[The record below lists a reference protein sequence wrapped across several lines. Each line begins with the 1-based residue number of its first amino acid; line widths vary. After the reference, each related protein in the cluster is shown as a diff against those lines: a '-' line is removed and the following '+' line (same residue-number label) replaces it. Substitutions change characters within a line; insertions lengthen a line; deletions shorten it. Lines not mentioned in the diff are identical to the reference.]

1 MSGLTTF
8 TPEIQEDAMKRSL
21 LVLSAAL
28 VTAASSPAFAAL
40 PVGAAAPNFSATAYQ
55 AGNPVAFDLKT
66 ALKKGPVVLYFFP
79 AAYTGGC
86 NIEAQE
92 FARSIDDFK
101 AAGATVIGVT
111 GGNTDRLADFSKEH
125 CAGQFPVAA
134 APAATIKAY
143 DVAMPAKA
151 EMSNR
156 TSYVIGKN
164 GKIAGVHSEMSPV
177 GHIAATLAVLRAS
190 KSR

>member
-1 MSGLTTF
+1 
-8 TPEIQEDAMKRSL
+8 MKRL
-21 LVLSAAL
+21 ALAAVL
-28 VTAASSPAFAAL
+28 TAAIASPAFAAL
-40 PVGAAAPNFSATAYQ
+40 PIGAAAPTFATTAYQ
-55 AGNPVAFDLKT
+55 AGKPVAFDLAK

-92 FARSIDDFK
+92 FAKSIGDFK

-111 GGNTDRLADFSKEH
+111 GGNTDRLADFSREK

-134 APAATIKAY
+134 ASVATIKAY
-143 DVAMPAKA
+143 DVAMPDKA

-156 TSYVIGKN
+156 TSYVIARN
-164 GKIAGVHSEMSPV
+164 GKVVGVHSEMSPL
-177 GHIAATLAVLRAS
+177 GHISSTLAVLQAS
-190 KSR
+190 KAR

>member
-1 MSGLTTF
+1 MMS
-8 TPEIQEDAMKRSL
+8 RSISAL
-21 LVLSAAL
+21 ACAAAL
-28 VTAASSPAFAAL
+28 LLAPTFASAAL
-40 PVGAAAPNFSATAYQ
+40 PVGAAAPALSTTAYQ
-55 AGNPVAFDLKT
+55 AGKPVAFDLAQ

-92 FARSIDDFK
+92 FARSIEDFK

-134 APAATIKAY
+134 APAATIAAY
-143 DVAMPAKA
+143 DVGRSADATT
-151 EMSNR
+151 SNR
-156 TSYVIGKN
+156 TSYVIGRN
-164 GKIAGVHSEMSPV
+164 GKIVGVHSEAGPL
-177 GHIAATLAVLRAS
+177 GHIASTLAVVKTL
-190 KSR
+190 KK

>member
-1 MSGLTTF
+1 MN
-8 TPEIQEDAMKRSL
+8 RSILALASAAAL
-21 LVLSAAL
+21 LIAPATASAAL
-28 VTAASSPAFAAL
+28 A
-40 PVGAAAPNFSATAYQ
+40 VGAAAPTFSTTAFQ
-55 AGNPVAFDLKT
+55 AGKPVAFDLAQ

-92 FARSIDDFK
+92 FARSIGDFK

-134 APAATIKAY
+134 VSAATIKAY
-143 DVAMPAKA
+143 DAAMPSKA

-156 TSYVIGKN
+156 TSYVIGKD
-164 GKIAGVHSEMSPV
+164 GKIIGVHSEMSPL
-177 GHIAATLAVLRAS
+177 GHISSTLAVLQAAKR
-190 KSR
+190 

>member
-1 MSGLTTF
+1 
-8 TPEIQEDAMKRSL
+8 MKRSIL
-21 LVLSAAL
+21 AL
-28 VTAASSPAFAAL
+28 TAAIALAAASPAFAAL
-40 PVGAAAPNFSATAYQ
+40 AVGAAAPNFSATAYQ
-55 AGNPVAFDLKT
+55 AGKPVAFDLQK

-92 FARSIDDFK
+92 FARAIGDFK

-111 GGNTDRLADFSKEH
+111 GGNTNRLADFSKEH

-134 APAATIKAY
+134 APAATIAAY
-143 DVAMPAKA
+143 DVGRSADATT
-151 EMSNR
+151 SNR

-164 GKIAGVHSEMSPV
+164 GKIAGVHSEAGPL
-177 GHIAATLAVLRAS
+177 GHISSTLEVVKTLKAR
-190 KSR
+190 

>member
-1 MSGLTTF
+1 
-8 TPEIQEDAMKRSL
+8 MKRL
-21 LVLSAAL
+21 ALAAAL
-28 VTAASSPAFAAL
+28 AVVASSPAFAAL
-40 PVGAAAPNFSATAYQ
+40 PIGAAAPTFATTAYQ
-55 AGNPVAFDLKT
+55 AGKPVAFDLAQ

-92 FARSIDDFK
+92 FARSIEDFK

-125 CAGQFPVAA
+125 CAGQFPVAGVS
-134 APAATIKAY
+134 AATIKAY
-143 DVAMPAKA
+143 DAAMPARA

-156 TSYVIGKN
+156 TSYVIGRN
-164 GKIAGVHSEMSPV
+164 GKIVGVHSEMSPL
-177 GHIAATLAVLRAS
+177 GHISATLAVLKAAKR
-190 KSR
+190 

>member
-1 MSGLTTF
+1 MNRSILALT
-8 TPEIQEDAMKRSL
+8 AAAAL
-21 LVLSAAL
+21 LLAPAAASAAL
-28 VTAASSPAFAAL
+28 A
-40 PVGAAAPNFSATAYQ
+40 VGAKAPDFSATAYQ
-55 AGNPVAFDLKT
+55 AGKPVAFSLQQ

-92 FARSIDDFK
+92 FARSIEDFK
-101 AAGATVIGVT
+101 AAGASVIGVT
-111 GGNTDRLADFSKEH
+111 GGNTDRLADFSREH

-156 TSYVIGKN
+156 TSYVIARN
-164 GKIAGVHSEMSPV
+164 GKIIGVHSEMSPV
-177 GHIAATLAVLRAS
+177 GHIASTLAVV
-190 KSR
+190 KSIGRR